1 MARAV
6 KEELEKRHLGHK
18 YIPSED
24 RKPLFSMATLGDVK
38 DSNLRTASVTQQIE
52 TLYDDLSMDRVLYTT
67 EAD

>member
-1 MARAV
+1 MAQAV

-18 YIPSED
+18 YVHSDD
-24 RKPLFSMATLGDVK
+24 RKPLFTMATLGDVK